1 MYIGEGNSN
10 PLDYSCLENPVDRGA
25 RWFIVHGVARVG
37 HNWATKPPQ
46 CIYVHPNL
54 PFYPSHQSPGNHVCF
69 LHLWLQKTYF
79 RCAVASGV
87 QQLMFSHLFRVIR
100 CVWLYAGGLWGTLYT
115 ETKLWEFLSVVL
127 QVPLM
132 APGKQ
137 NTTWCVLEAVF

>member
-10 PLDYSCLENPVDRGA
+10 PLHYSCLENPMDRGVT
-25 RWFIVHGVARVG
+25 WFIVHGVARVR

-46 CIYVHPNL
+46 CISVHPNL
-54 PFYPSHQSPGNHVCF
+54 PFYPSHQSPGNHVCL

-87 QQLMFSHLFRVIR
+87 QQLMFSHLFSHQMSLTVCR
-100 CVWLYAGGLWGTLYT
+100 GLWGTLYT
-115 ETKLWEFLSVVL
+115 ETRVWEFLSVVL